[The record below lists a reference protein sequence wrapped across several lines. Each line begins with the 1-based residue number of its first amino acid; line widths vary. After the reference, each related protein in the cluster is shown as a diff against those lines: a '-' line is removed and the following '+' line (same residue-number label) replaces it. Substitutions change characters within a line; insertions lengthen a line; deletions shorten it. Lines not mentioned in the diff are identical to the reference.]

1 MAEANQIGRVETGR
15 VVGID
20 LGTTNSLVAYM
31 QGDAPVVIPGVD
43 GSNLVPSV
51 VALDPV
57 PAEGGR
63 PTVTV
68 GNTAR
73 KALIETPE
81 RVIYSVKRLMGRGL
95 EEIQSE
101 LKMFPFRLA
110 DDVEAGEVPRI
121 TLGELRFT
129 PPEISA
135 YILRQLKRNAE
146 RFFGAPVTQAVI
158 TVPAYFNDAQR
169 QATKDAGRMAG
180 LEVLRLVNEP
190 TAAALAYG
198 LDRAKEGTIAVYDLG
213 GGTFDISILKLRDGI
228 FEVQSTNGDTHLGG
242 DDIDN
247 LLLAIALD
255 EIYAEHGVDLRSHPG
270 AVQALR
276 KAAIDA
282 KISLSSED
290 VARFDIELPNGD
302 RYQREIPRDVFEMLI
317 EPVLERTAG
326 PCKQALAD
334 AGITAEQIDEVVLV
348 GGSTRIPAVR
358 QLVDDLFKLAA
369 RGKKPHIELNPDE
382 VVALGAA
389 VQADILAG
397 ASKTTEEMLLLDV
410 TPLSLGIEALGG
422 TVARIIQ
429 RNSTIPASATEH
441 FTTGV
446 EGQTNVAIHVV
457 QGEREMAAD
466 CRSLARFDLRGI
478 PPMSAGL
485 PRIEVKFLIDADGIL
500 KVTAREQRSGQAAKI
515 EVKPTYGLTDEQVEG
530 MILDS
535 FDNAEADF
543 AKRLL
548 IEARLEAENILLLVE
563 RAPLKPAWAQ
573 LTGEELATI
582 SAAQDRLRAV
592 TLGEDDKAIRAA
604 TLALDQATRRF
615 AELMMEAAVTTAIRG
630 KTMGEAGEELGEA
643 VTAPHP
649 MAAAEF
655 K

>member
-1 MAEANQIGRVETGR
+1 ME
-15 VVGID
+15 
-20 LGTTNSLVAYM
+20 
-31 QGDAPVVIPGVD
+31 GDAPVVIPGVD

-51 VALDPV
+51 VALDPI
-57 PAEGGR
+57 PAGGGR

-68 GNTAR
+68 GNSAR
-73 KALIETPE
+73 NALIQTPE

-121 TLGELRFT
+121 QLGELRFT

-198 LDRAKEGTIAVYDLG
+198 LDRAKVGTIAVYDLG

-247 LLLAIALD
+247 LLLTIALD
-255 EIYAEHGVDLRSHPG
+255 EIYAEHGVDLRGHPG

-276 KAAIDA
+276 KAAIEA
-282 KISLSSED
+282 KIRLSTEPS
-290 VARFDIELPNGD
+290 ASFDIELPNGD
-302 RYQREIPRDVFEMLI
+302 RYQREIPRAVFELLI
-317 EPVLERTAG
+317 EPVLARTAG
-326 PCKQALAD
+326 PCKQAIAD
-334 AGITAEQIDEVVLV
+334 AGITPEEIDEVVLV

-358 QLVDDLFKLAA
+358 ELVDELFHLGT

-397 ASKTTEEMLLLDV
+397 ASKSTEEMLLLDV

-446 EGQTNVAIHVV
+446 DGQTNVAIHVV
-457 QGEREMAAD
+457 QGERELAAD
-466 CRSLARFDLRGI
+466 CRSLARFDLKGI
-478 PPMSAGL
+478 PPMSAGM
-485 PRIEVKFLIDADGIL
+485 PRIEVRFLIDADGIL
-500 KVTAREQRSGQAAKI
+500 QVSAREQRSGLAAEI
-515 EVKPTYGLTDEQVEG
+515 TVTPTYGLTDEQVES

-535 FDNAEADF
+535 FDHAEEDF

-548 IEARLEAENILLLVE
+548 IEARNEAESILSKVDGA
-563 RAPLKPAWAQ
+563 RRSPAWGQ
-573 LTGEELATI
+573 LTTDEQKAI
-582 SAAQDRLRAV
+582 AAAQGRLDAV
-592 TLGEDDKAIRAA
+592 KASSDMEVIRKA
-604 TLALDQATRRF
+604 TVALDQATQRL
-615 AELMMEAAVTTAIRG
+615 AELMMDAAVSSALRG
-630 KTMGEAGEELGEA
+630 KTMNAAGEELDEA

>member
-1 MAEANQIGRVETGR
+1 MAELNSIGR

-57 PAEGGR
+57 PADGGR

-95 EEIQSE
+95 EEIQDE
-101 LKMFPFRLA
+101 LKLFPFRLA

-121 TLGELRFT
+121 TLGEMRFT

-146 RFFGAPVTQAVI
+146 RFFGAPVTHAVI

-198 LDRAKEGTIAVYDLG
+198 LDCAKEGTIAVYDLG

-255 EIYAEHGVDLRSHPG
+255 EIHAEHGVDLRGHPG

-276 KAAIDA
+276 KAAIEA
-282 KISLSSED
+282 KISLSTED

-302 RYQREIPRDVFEMLI
+302 RYRREIPRGVFELLI

-334 AGITAEQIDEVVLV
+334 AGITPEQIDEVVLV

-358 QLVDDLFKLAA
+358 QLVDDLFQ
-369 RGKKPHIELNPDE
+369 PHIDLNPDE

-457 QGEREMAAD
+457 QGERELAAD
-466 CRSLARFDLRGI
+466 CRSLARFDLKGI

-515 EVKPTYGLTDEQVEG
+515 EVKPTYGLTDEQVES

-535 FDNAEADF
+535 FDHAEEDF

-548 IEARLEAENILLLVE
+548 IEARNEAETILAAVE
-563 RAPLKPAWAQ
+563 RAPESPAWNQ
-573 LTGEELATI
+573 LTGEEQAAIASARDHLA
-582 SAAQDRLRAV
+582 SV
-592 TLGEDDKAIRAA
+592 KLGEDQTAIRDA
-604 TLALDQATRRF
+604 TLALDRTTRRF
-615 AELMMEAAVTTAIRG
+615 AELMMEAAVTTAFRG
-630 KTMGEAGEELGEA
+630 KTMGEAGEELGND

>member
-1 MAEANQIGRVETGR
+1 MAEGR

-31 QGDAPVVIPGVD
+31 EGDAPIVIPGVD

-51 VALDPV
+51 VALDPMG
-57 PAEGGR
+57 ANGSR

-68 GNTAR
+68 GNSAR
-73 KALIETPE
+73 KALIQTPE

-95 EEIQSE
+95 EEIHDE
-101 LKMFPFRLA
+101 LKLFPFHLA
-110 DDVEAGEVPRI
+110 GDVEEGEVPRI
-121 TLGELRFT
+121 QLGELRFT

-180 LEVLRLVNEP
+180 LDVLRLVNEP

-198 LDRAKEGTIAVYDLG
+198 LDRAKVGTIAVYDLG
-213 GGTFDISILKLRDGI
+213 GGTFDISILKLSDGI

-255 EIYAEHGVDLRSHPG
+255 EIHAEHGVDLRLHPG
-270 AVQALR
+270 AVQAVR
-276 KAAIDA
+276 KAAIEA
-282 KISLSSED
+282 KIRLSTEQ
-290 VARFDIELPNGD
+290 VANFDIELPNGD
-302 RYQREIPRDVFEMLI
+302 RYQREIPRDVFELLI
-317 EPVLERTAG
+317 EPVLARTSG

-334 AGITAEQIDEVVLV
+334 AGLTPEQIDEVVLV

-358 QLVDDLFKLAA
+358 ELVDDLFHLAA

-397 ASKTTEEMLLLDV
+397 ASKSTEEMLLLDV

-446 EGQTNVAIHVV
+446 DGQTNVAIHVV
-457 QGEREMAAD
+457 QGERELAAD
-466 CRSLARFDLRGI
+466 CRSLARFDLKGI

-500 KVTAREQRSGQAAKI
+500 HVSAREQSSGQAAQI
-515 EVKPTYGLTDEQVEG
+515 EVKPTYGLTDEQVES

-548 IEARLEAENILLLVE
+548 IEARNEAETILAAVE
-563 RAPLKPAWAQ
+563 RAPQSPAWA
-573 LTGEELATI
+573 LLRGEEQSAI
-582 SAAQDRLRAV
+582 SAARDRLIQAKQ
-592 TLGEDDKAIRAA
+592 GEDAAQIREA

-615 AELMMEAAVTTAIRG
+615 AELMMEAAVSSALRG
-630 KTMGEAGEELGEA
+630 KTMESAGEELAEA
-643 VTAPHP
+643 VTAPHA
-649 MAAAEF
+649 MAPAEF